1 MTLTT
6 TPAEIVARAEAGTS
20 PGVLGRH
27 PSWRRVPVGSLVQI
41 VNGAP
46 FPSRQFNTSGV
57 GLPLIR
63 IRDVGVSAPI
73 TYYDGPAEAAMLVRH
88 GDLLVGMDGD
98 FRIARWTGPEA
109 LLNQRVCRLDVKSEA
124 LDERWL
130 LHSLQGY
137 LDAIWSETS
146 SVTVKHLSSK
156 SIAQIPL
163 PLPEIDEQRRIV
175 DVLEDHL
182 SRIEHAS
189 RSLEN
194 AEQRAAS
201 LSASSASRLISA
213 GAGRAWTEA
222 RFGGATVAIPAHWRV
237 STMGDEAVLVQYGSG
252 AKTGA
257 ARDADDVPVLR
268 MGNVKRGRVQLDSL
282 KYLPRAHPDLE
293 RLLLDPG
300 DLLFNRTNSAEH
312 VGKSAVFKGASG
324 TTSFASYLIRVR
336 LNSDV
341 DPNWANLVINSSF
354 GRAFVSSVV
363 SQQVGQANV
372 NGTKLKAFPLPVPP
386 RSEQER
392 LVAQHEEAI
401 EAGLRVAAFARDNL
415 QRALAL
421 RRSLLDAAFSGRL

>member
-1 MTLTT
+1 VTATASWKSASLGEVCRILSGGTPTTGVAEYWGGSIAWITPKDLSLDRSQTVYGGARSLTNEGLASSSATLFPPGAVVVSSRAPIGYVAIAGTEMAANQGCKIAVP
-6 TPAEIVARAEAGTS
+6 PADLDSRYLYWFLLAAKPDLEARASGTTFKE
-20 PGVLGRH
+20 V
-27 PSWRRVPVGSLVQI
+27 
-41 VNGAP
+41 
-46 FPSRQFNTSGV
+46 SGKEFART
-57 GLPLIR
+57 LLR
-63 IRDVGVSAPI
+63 W
-73 TYYDGPAEAAMLVRH
+73 PALR
-88 GDLLVGMDGD
+88 
-98 FRIARWTGPEA
+98 
-109 LLNQRVCRLDVKSEA
+109 
-124 LDERWL
+124 
-130 LHSLQGY
+130 
-137 LDAIWSETS
+137 
-146 SVTVKHLSSK
+146 
-156 SIAQIPL
+156 
-163 PLPEIDEQRRIV
+163 EQRRIV

-189 RSLEN
+189 RSLAD

-213 GAGRAWTEA
+213 GAGRACTEA
-222 RFGGATVAIPAHWRV
+222 RFGGATVAIPAHWRM
-237 STMGDEAVLVQYGSG
+237 STIGDEAVLVQYGSG
-252 AKTGA
+252 AKTGP

-324 TTSFASYLIRVR
+324 TTSFASYLIRAR

-386 RSEQER
+386 RAEQER
-392 LVAQHEEAI
+392 LVAQHDEAV
-401 EAGLRVAAFARDNL
+401 EAGLRVAAFVRDNL
-415 QRALAL
+415 QRSVAL